1 MDNKPINKYAV
12 DYSKLSKKIKYEDV
26 KNQLVKVA
34 FDVYKFKSDDRA
46 KLWQLHSAD
55 DGNYIVALYD
65 EDSLME
71 KKSDWQVVKSAGD
84 VNFYYKDEYIVKLPL
99 ENFAGLDV
107 ESELPKKLGESKNLV
122 NLLLKNVN
130 SKVKSELLK
139 KFPNLV

>member
-1 MDNKPINKYAV
+1 MDNKSINKYAV
-12 DYSKLSKKIKYEDV
+12 DYNKLNKKIKYDDV

-65 EDSLME
+65 EDTLME
-71 KKSDWQVVKSAGD
+71 KKSDWQVVKSASD
-84 VNFYYKDEYIVKLPL
+84 VSFYYKDEYIVKLPL
-99 ENFAGLDV
+99 SSFGGLDV
-107 ESELPKKLGESKNLV
+107 ESELPRKLGESKNLV